1 MEPPKKL
8 PRSLGAERQA
18 QKGHSLGTGLGAGQT
33 RSAKAQQN
41 VFSLPSPVSKREEKG
56 KNSVPVVPGVM
67 TDGAWPRSGT
77 MGTIP
82 SWWGTCLAPQ
92 GCSPAFGC
100 GGLVGKVSASEGSSW
115 GISVTGQREKRLQG
129 RPGPETP
136 VGGGNVIC
144 ANHH

>member
-8 PRSLGAERQA
+8 PRSFGAERQA

-33 RSAKAQQN
+33 MSAKAQQN

-67 TDGAWPRSGT
+67 TAGAWPRSGT

-82 SWWGTCLAPQ
+82 LWGGRAWHPKDAPQ
-92 GCSPAFGC
+92 P
-100 GGLVGKVSASEGSSW
+100 
-115 GISVTGQREKRLQG
+115 SV
-129 RPGPETP
+129 
-136 VGGGNVIC
+136 VV
-144 ANHH
+144 A